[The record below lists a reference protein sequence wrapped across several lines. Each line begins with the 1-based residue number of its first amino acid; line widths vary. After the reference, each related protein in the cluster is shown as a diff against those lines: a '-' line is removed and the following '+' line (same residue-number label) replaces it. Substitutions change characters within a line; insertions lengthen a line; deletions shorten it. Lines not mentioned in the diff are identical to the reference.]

1 MLNVWHNLITM
12 RAKQQQA
19 KTVNI
24 AVIRW
29 SINKYMI
36 LNIFEGIGECIW
48 YACRKNLRN
57 GKIDEKIDLID
68 SKILPDVKMPYPL
81 NAMGRGGN

>member
-1 MLNVWHNLITM
+1 
-12 RAKQQQA
+12 
-19 KTVNI
+19 
-24 AVIRW
+24 
-29 SINKYMI
+29 MI